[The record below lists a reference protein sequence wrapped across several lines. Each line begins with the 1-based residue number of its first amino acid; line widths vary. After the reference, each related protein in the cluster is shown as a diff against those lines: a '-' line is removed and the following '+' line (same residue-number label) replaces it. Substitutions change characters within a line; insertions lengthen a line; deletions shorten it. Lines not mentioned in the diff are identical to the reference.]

1 MTENEKF
8 DSQKDQLAGKVKEA
22 GGKLTD
28 DKELEAEGKTQNT
41 AGKAKEKLAD
51 AKDTAKGAVDA
62 LKRKTKRDA

>member
-8 DSQKDQLAGKVKEA
+8 ESQKDQLAGKAKEA

-28 DKELEAEGKTQNT
+28 DKELEAEGKTQST

-51 AKDTAKGAVDA
+51 AKETAKGAVDE
-62 LKRKTKRDA
+62 LKRKLKD